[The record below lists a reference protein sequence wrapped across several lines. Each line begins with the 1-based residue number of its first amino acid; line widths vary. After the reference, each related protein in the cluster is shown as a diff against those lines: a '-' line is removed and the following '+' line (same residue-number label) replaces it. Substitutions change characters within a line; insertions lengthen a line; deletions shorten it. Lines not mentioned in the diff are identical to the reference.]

1 MRIINGSIFLTK
13 NEEIDF
19 EENKFNELFGEYSFF
34 YINRPF
40 NVESHMYV
48 VSN

>member
-34 YINRPF
+34 FTSKDPLTLSLIC
-40 NVESHMYV
+40 M
-48 VSN
+48 